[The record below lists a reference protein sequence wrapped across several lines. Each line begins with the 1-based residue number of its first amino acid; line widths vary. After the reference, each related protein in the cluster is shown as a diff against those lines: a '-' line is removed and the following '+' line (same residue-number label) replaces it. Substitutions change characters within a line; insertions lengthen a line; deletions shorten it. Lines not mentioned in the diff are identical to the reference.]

1 MSNWTLASSGVK
13 EVKEVIAPYD
23 RWGVKTIVFLAYFF
37 KQQDIRLNSLTP
49 LTPLTSWYAKVQLL
63 DYSTFANGEVKE
75 FKEVREVKA
84 KCFTAKFS
92 TKKAVGY
99 NF

>member
-1 MSNWTLASSGVK
+1 TS
-13 EVKEVIAPYD
+13 
-23 RWGVKTIVFLAYFF
+23 
-37 KQQDIRLNSLTP
+37 LNSALSRFKR
-49 LTPLTSWYAKVQLL
+49 LKKKCLL
-63 DYSTFANGEVKE
+63 FQFDSTFANREVKE

-84 KCFTAKFS
+84 ICFTDRSS

>member
-1 MSNWTLASSGVK
+1 LETHVFIGIPSEKVK
-13 EVKEVIAPYD
+13 GIL
-23 RWGVKTIVFLAYFF
+23 RNLFLF
-37 KQQDIRLNSLTP
+37 
-49 LTPLTSWYAKVQLL
+49 
-63 DYSTFANGEVKE
+63 YSTFANGEVKE

-84 KCFTAKFS
+84 ICFTAKYS

>member
-1 MSNWTLASSGVK
+1 MSLYLLIQSTSYGLKRNIASRGRNK
-13 EVKEVIAPYD
+13 VI
-23 RWGVKTIVFLAYFF
+23 I
-37 KQQDIRLNSLTP
+37 N
-49 LTPLTSWYAKVQLL
+49 
-63 DYSTFANGEVKE
+63 STFANVEVKE

-84 KCFTAKFS
+84 ICFIAKYT

>member
-1 MSNWTLASSGVK
+1 MFIGIPSEKVK
-13 EVKEVIAPYD
+13 GIL
-23 RWGVKTIVFLAYFF
+23 RNLFLF
-37 KQQDIRLNSLTP
+37 
-49 LTPLTSWYAKVQLL
+49 
-63 DYSTFANGEVKE
+63 YSTFANGEVKE

-84 KCFTAKFS
+84 ICFTAKYS

>member
-1 MSNWTLASSGVK
+1 MCSGKIKSYLRVPASYLRVPASLYK
-13 EVKEVIAPYD
+13 PYHSMNY
-23 RWGVKTIVFLAYFF
+23 R
-37 KQQDIRLNSLTP
+37 
-49 LTPLTSWYAKVQLL
+49 
-63 DYSTFANGEVKE
+63 TFAYQEVKE

-84 KCFTAKFS
+84 ICFTDRSS